1 MHPVQFALLMKLAGS
16 RVDGTVDTQPA
27 ALRRGRI
34 SGALPL
40 VDRHHRKVTLALTW
54 TLETR
59 GQPMTSR

>member
-34 SGALPL
+34 
-40 VDRHHRKVTLALTW
+40 LAHFRLLTGIIAK
-54 TLETR
+54 LH
-59 GQPMTSR
+59 SR